1 MYLKSIVVNGFKSFA
16 EKVNI
21 DLSNKVNV
29 VVGPNGSGKSN
40 VVDAISW
47 VLGTQSPGTLRT
59 NKMEDVIFAGTE
71 KLAEK
76 GFAEVYLNFV
86 VDPEK
91 FNGSEEISI
100 GRKLFRDGAS
110 EYFMNGLNCRLL
122 DIQEFLSDLGI
133 GKQQHTIISQGQI
146 AEILNSKPEDHR
158 VTIEEAAGI
167 LPFKLKKDKALRRIE
182 SGDKEIKR
190 AKDVLR
196 EINKQL
202 KPLKIQAEQAQAHET
217 LSKSLLENK
226 TNINILKYKI
236 FNEKEVGISNELQT
250 TIEHLEEVNKSTDE
264 AKSLKTNLT
273 SELGQGVS
281 VSSLFKD
288 YSNKLSTKSE
298 QVKSVAQIA
307 TERLDNLER
316 ESIREEKRLIE
327 LQNKVL
333 TNTLTIND
341 LSNKL
346 ISKKDN
352 LTNLN
357 QNLEYLNAQLNENNK
372 NQSASLEVNEAILE
386 KDLDYLKGIISKLE
400 VNITDS
406 EHEYQKWDKDKIV
419 SSELLDSHSSL
430 ISKKIILKSS
440 FSKVR
445 KNINSIF
452 DRELEVTRN
461 NLDKIKLEYKNNVDI
476 LNSKVEQ
483 QESISNN
490 SSYKDEL
497 KIQEVSL
504 RQKLKQLE
512 DEITSISNQLVS
524 AAEQI
529 KFLTN
534 ENSDLQLTIDEIHY
548 APDHNY
554 KTDLE
559 NIIDKSTT
567 LISIL
572 NKSSESML
580 LQANVYEQKH
590 GNKNIK
596 ITELDNQ
603 IENLNKNYLSLN
615 EQKGNLSIKKAEYSS
630 EKAHYYST
638 LINMYGVETEVIDSF
653 ITSQHS
659 QNEIENEI
667 RTIEQKLEN
676 IGVVNYLAKTDY
688 EQLDTRQQEIS
699 NSIEDLTSS
708 KKELLVHIKEIE
720 DEIEFR
726 IDSSFNSISLHFTEI
741 FEQLFPGGKGSLEL
755 TNKENLLETG
765 IEINV
770 QPKGKKVK
778 KLSLLSGG
786 ERSLAAIAFLFA
798 IFKSFPSPFY
808 ILDEVEAA
816 LDDANLHRMINLLNY
831 VKDDAQ
837 FIIVTHQQQTMH
849 AGDILYGVTM
859 EPGSGSRIFIKT
871 KSEFESLIANEVNK
885 DEWKWY
891 KTSKTCRRNC

>member
-16 EKVNI
+16 ERVNI

-47 VLGTQSPGTLRT
+47 VLGTQSPGALRT

-71 KLAEK
+71 KLSEK

-86 VDPEK
+86 VDADK

-100 GRKLFRDGAS
+100 GRKLYRDGAS

-158 VTIEEAAGI
+158 ITIEEAAGI

-202 KPLKIQAEQAQAHET
+202 KPLKIQAEQAQAHES
-217 LSKSLLENK
+217 LNVSLLERK
-226 TNINILKYKI
+226 TNLNMLKYTI
-236 FNEKEVGISNELQT
+236 FDNKEKDISIQLDEIT
-250 TIEHLEEVNKSTDE
+250 NKLKNVVSATED
-264 AKSLKTNLT
+264 AKKLKSNLT

-281 VSSLFKD
+281 ISSLFKD

-316 ESIREEKRLIE
+316 ESIREEQRLSD

-333 TNTLTIND
+333 ANTLTIND

-346 ISKKDN
+346 ITRKN
-352 LTNLN
+352 ILTELN
-357 QNLEYLNAQLNENNK
+357 QNLESLNKQINENNK

-386 KDLDYLKGIISKLE
+386 KDLDYLKDIVSKLE
-400 VNITDS
+400 DNLSAS
-406 EHEYQKWDKDKIV
+406 EETFNKWQQDKE
-419 SSELLDSHSSL
+419 STESLLEKHNSL
-430 ISKKIILKSS
+430 ISNKFTLKSS

-445 KNINSIF
+445 KNINSII
-452 DRELEVTRN
+452 DREVDTTKD
-461 NLDKIKLEYKNNVDI
+461 NLDVLKLEYNKKLDI
-476 LNSKVEQ
+476 LNSKIDQ
-483 QESISNN
+483 QNIISNN
-490 SSYKDEL
+490 TSYKEEL
-497 KIQEVSL
+497 KNQEISL
-504 RQKLKQLE
+504 RAKLKSLE
-512 DEITSISNQLVS
+512 DEITSRSNQLVS

-548 APDHNY
+548 APDTDY
-554 KTDLE
+554 KNELE
-559 NIIDKSTT
+559 NIIAESTK
-567 LISIL
+567 LIQIL
-572 NKSSESML
+572 NTSSESML
-580 LQANVYEQKH
+580 SQADLYEQKH
-590 GNKNIK
+590 GNKNSK
-596 ITELDNQ
+596 ISELDDE
-603 IENLNKNYLSLN
+603 IESLNKTYISLN
-615 EQKGNLSIKKAEYSS
+615 DEKSNLSIHKAEYSS
-630 EKAHYYST
+630 EKAHHYST
-638 LINMYGVETEVIDSF
+638 LVNMYGLEMTQIESF
-653 ITSQHS
+653 EPALHK
-659 QNEIENEI
+659 QNEMENEI
-667 RTIEQKLEN
+667 RSIEEQIEK

-688 EQLDTRQQEIS
+688 EQLDARHQEIS
-699 NSIEDLTSS
+699 ASIEDLTSS
-708 KKELLVHIKEIE
+708 KKELLLHIKEIE

-726 IDSSFNSISLHFTEI
+726 IDSSFNSISVHFAEI

-816 LDDANLHRMINLLNY
+816 LDDANLHRMINLLNF

-871 KSEFESLIANEVNK
+871 KSEFENLIANESNI
-885 DEWKWY
+885 DE
-891 KTSKTCRRNC
+891 

>member
-1 MYLKSIVVNGFKSFA
+1 VNGFKSFA

-217 LSKSLLENK
+217 LSGSLLENK

-236 FNEKEVGISNELQT
+236 FNEKETGISNELKT
-250 TIEHLEEVNKSTDE
+250 TIEQLEEVNKSTDE

-357 QNLEYLNAQLNENNK
+357 QNLEYLNVQLNENNK

-400 VNITDS
+400 LNITDS
-406 EHEYQKWDKDKIV
+406 ENEFQKWDKDKIL

-430 ISKKIILKSS
+430 ISKKIILKGS

-445 KNINSIF
+445 KNITSIF
-452 DRELEVTRN
+452 DRELEVTKK
-461 NLDKIKLEYKNNVDI
+461 NLEKIKLEYKNNVDI
-476 LNSKVEQ
+476 LNSKVDQ
-483 QESISNN
+483 QNSISNN

-554 KTDLE
+554 KTELE

-572 NKSSESML
+572 NKSAESML

-596 ITELDNQ
+596 ITELDSQ

-638 LINMYGVETEVIDSF
+638 LINMYGVETEVIDTF
-653 ITSQHS
+653 IPSQHS

-688 EQLDTRQQEIS
+688 EQLDTRHQEIT

-726 IDSSFNSISLHFTEI
+726 IDSSFNSISIHFTEI

-885 DEWKWY
+885 DE
-891 KTSKTCRRNC
+891 

>member
-217 LSKSLLENK
+217 LSGSLLENK

-236 FNEKEVGISNELQT
+236 FNEKETGISNELKT
-250 TIEHLEEVNKSTDE
+250 TIEQLEEVNKSTDE

-357 QNLEYLNAQLNENNK
+357 QNLEYLNVQLNENNK

-400 VNITDS
+400 LNITDS
-406 EHEYQKWDKDKIV
+406 ENEFQKWDKDKIL

-430 ISKKIILKSS
+430 ISKKIILKGS

-445 KNINSIF
+445 KNITSIF
-452 DRELEVTRN
+452 DRELEVTKK
-461 NLDKIKLEYKNNVDI
+461 NLEKIKLEYKNNVDI

-483 QESISNN
+483 QNSISNN

-554 KTDLE
+554 KTELE

-572 NKSSESML
+572 NKSAESML

-596 ITELDNQ
+596 ITELDSQ

-653 ITSQHS
+653 IPSQHS

-688 EQLDTRQQEIS
+688 EQLDTRHQEIT

-726 IDSSFNSISLHFTEI
+726 IDSSFNSISIHFTEI

-885 DEWKWY
+885 DE
-891 KTSKTCRRNC
+891 

>member
-1 MYLKSIVVNGFKSFA
+1 VNGFKSFA

-217 LSKSLLENK
+217 LSGSLLENK

-236 FNEKEVGISNELQT
+236 FNEKETGISNELKT
-250 TIEHLEEVNKSTDE
+250 TIEQLEEVNKSTDE

-357 QNLEYLNAQLNENNK
+357 QNLEYLNVQLNENNK

-400 VNITDS
+400 LNITDS
-406 EHEYQKWDKDKIV
+406 ENEFQKWDKDKIL

-430 ISKKIILKSS
+430 ISKKIILKGS

-445 KNINSIF
+445 KNITSIF
-452 DRELEVTRN
+452 DRELEVTKK
-461 NLDKIKLEYKNNVDI
+461 NLEKIKLEYKNNVDI

-483 QESISNN
+483 QNSISNN

-554 KTDLE
+554 KTELE

-572 NKSSESML
+572 NKSAESML

-596 ITELDNQ
+596 ITELDSQ

-615 EQKGNLSIKKAEYSS
+615 EHKGNLSIKKAEYSS

-638 LINMYGVETEVIDSF
+638 LINMYGVETEVIDTF
-653 ITSQHS
+653 IPSQHS

-688 EQLDTRQQEIS
+688 EQLDTRHQEIT

-726 IDSSFNSISLHFTEI
+726 IDSSFNSISIHFTEI

-885 DEWKWY
+885 DE
-891 KTSKTCRRNC
+891 

>member
-16 EKVNI
+16 ERVNI

-47 VLGTQSPGTLRT
+47 VLGTQSPGALRT

-71 KLAEK
+71 KLSEK

-86 VDPEK
+86 VDADK

-100 GRKLFRDGAS
+100 GRKLYRDGAS

-158 VTIEEAAGI
+158 ITIEEAAGI

-202 KPLKIQAEQAQAHET
+202 KPLKIQAEQAQAHES
-217 LSKSLLENK
+217 LNVSLLEHK
-226 TNINILKYKI
+226 TNLNMLKYTI
-236 FNEKEVGISNELQT
+236 FDNKEKDISIQLDEIT
-250 TIEHLEEVNKSTDE
+250 NKLKNVVSATED
-264 AKSLKTNLT
+264 AKKLKSNLT

-281 VSSLFKD
+281 ISSLFKD

-316 ESIREEKRLIE
+316 ESIREEQRLSD

-333 TNTLTIND
+333 ANTLTIND

-346 ISKKDN
+346 ITRKDT
-352 LTNLN
+352 LTDLN
-357 QNLEYLNAQLNENNK
+357 QNLESLNKQINENNK

-386 KDLDYLKGIISKLE
+386 KDLDYLKDIVSKLE
-400 VNITDS
+400 VNLSAS
-406 EHEYQKWDKDKIV
+406 EETFNKWQQDKESTK
-419 SSELLDSHSSL
+419 SLLEKHNSL
-430 ISKKIILKSS
+430 ISNKFTLKSS

-445 KNINSIF
+445 KNINSII
-452 DRELEVTRN
+452 DREVDTTKD
-461 NLDKIKLEYKNNVDI
+461 NLDVLKLEYNKKLDI
-476 LNSKVEQ
+476 LNSKIDQ
-483 QESISNN
+483 QNIISNN
-490 SSYKDEL
+490 TSYKEEL
-497 KIQEVSL
+497 KNQEVSL
-504 RQKLKQLE
+504 RAKLKSLE
-512 DEITSISNQLVS
+512 DEITSRSNQLVS

-548 APDHNY
+548 APDTDY
-554 KTDLE
+554 KNELE
-559 NIIDKSTT
+559 NIIAESTK
-567 LISIL
+567 LIQIL
-572 NKSSESML
+572 NTSSESML
-580 LQANVYEQKH
+580 SQADLYEQKH
-590 GNKNIK
+590 GNKNSK
-596 ITELDNQ
+596 ISELDHE
-603 IENLNKNYLSLN
+603 IESLNKTYISLN
-615 EQKGNLSIKKAEYSS
+615 DEKSNLSIQKAEYSS
-630 EKAHYYST
+630 EKAHHYST
-638 LINMYGVETEVIDSF
+638 LLNMYGIEMKQIQGFDPEL
-653 ITSQHS
+653 HN
-659 QNEIENEI
+659 QNEMENDIRSIEEQ
-667 RTIEQKLEN
+667 IEK

-688 EQLDTRQQEIS
+688 EQLDARHQEIS
-699 NSIEDLTSS
+699 ASIEDLTSS
-708 KKELLVHIKEIE
+708 KKELLLHIKEIE

-726 IDSSFNSISLHFTEI
+726 IDSSFNSISVHFAEI

-871 KSEFESLIANEVNK
+871 KSEFENLIANESNI
-885 DEWKWY
+885 DE
-891 KTSKTCRRNC
+891 

>member
-16 EKVNI
+16 ERVNI

-47 VLGTQSPGTLRT
+47 VLGTQSPGALRT

-71 KLAEK
+71 KLSEK

-86 VDPEK
+86 VDADK

-100 GRKLFRDGAS
+100 GRKLYRDGAS

-158 VTIEEAAGI
+158 ITIEEAAGI

-202 KPLKIQAEQAQAHET
+202 KPLKIQAEQAQAHES
-217 LSKSLLENK
+217 LNVSLLKHK
-226 TNINILKYKI
+226 TNLNMLKYTI
-236 FNEKEVGISNELQT
+236 FNNKEKDLSIQLNEVT
-250 TIEHLEEVNKSTDE
+250 NKLKNVVSATE
-264 AKSLKTNLT
+264 NAKKLKTNLT

-281 VSSLFKD
+281 ISSLFKD

-316 ESIREEKRLIE
+316 ESIREEKRLSD

-333 TNTLTIND
+333 ANTLTIND

-346 ISKKDN
+346 ITRKN
-352 LTNLN
+352 TLTDLN
-357 QNLEYLNAQLNENNK
+357 QNLESLNKQINENNK

-386 KDLDYLKGIISKLE
+386 KDLDYLKDIVSKLE
-400 VNITDS
+400 DNLSAS
-406 EHEYQKWDKDKIV
+406 EETFNKWQQDKESTK
-419 SSELLDSHSSL
+419 SLLEKHNSL
-430 ISKKIILKSS
+430 ISNKFTLKSS

-445 KNINSIF
+445 KNINSII
-452 DRELEVTRN
+452 DREVDTTKD
-461 NLDKIKLEYKNNVDI
+461 NLDVLKLEYNKKLDI
-476 LNSKVEQ
+476 LNSKIDQ
-483 QESISNN
+483 QNIISNN
-490 SSYKDEL
+490 TSYKEEL
-497 KIQEVSL
+497 KNQAVSL
-504 RQKLKQLE
+504 RAKLKSLE
-512 DEITSISNQLVS
+512 DEITSRSNQLVS

-548 APDHNY
+548 APDTDY
-554 KTDLE
+554 KNELE
-559 NIIDKSTT
+559 NIIAESTK
-567 LISIL
+567 LIQIL
-572 NKSSESML
+572 NTSSESML
-580 LQANVYEQKH
+580 SQADLYEQKH
-590 GNKNIK
+590 GNKNTK
-596 ITELDNQ
+596 ISELDDE
-603 IENLNKNYLSLN
+603 IESLNKTYISLN
-615 EQKGNLSIKKAEYSS
+615 DEKSSLSINKAEYSS
-630 EKAHYYST
+630 EKAHHYST
-638 LINMYGVETEVIDSF
+638 LINMYGLEMTQIESF
-653 ITSQHS
+653 EPELHN
-659 QNEIENEI
+659 QNEMENEI
-667 RTIEQKLEN
+667 RSIEEQIEK

-688 EQLDTRQQEIS
+688 EQLDARHNEIS
-699 NSIEDLTSS
+699 ASIEDLTSS
-708 KKELLVHIKEIE
+708 KKELLLHIKEIE

-726 IDSSFNSISLHFTEI
+726 IDSSFNSISVHFAEI

-871 KSEFESLIANEVNK
+871 KSEFENLIANESNR
-885 DEWKWY
+885 DE
-891 KTSKTCRRNC
+891 

>member
-16 EKVNI
+16 ERVNI

-47 VLGTQSPGTLRT
+47 VLGTQSPGALRT

-71 KLAEK
+71 KLSEK

-86 VDPEK
+86 VDADK

-100 GRKLFRDGAS
+100 GRKLYRDGAS

-158 VTIEEAAGI
+158 ITIEEAAGI

-202 KPLKIQAEQAQAHET
+202 KPLKIQAEQAQAHES
-217 LSKSLLENK
+217 LNVSLLQHK
-226 TNINILKYKI
+226 TNLNMLKYTI
-236 FNEKEVGISNELQT
+236 FNNKEKDLSIQLNEVT
-250 TIEHLEEVNKSTDE
+250 NKLKNVVSATED
-264 AKSLKTNLT
+264 AKKLKTNLT

-281 VSSLFKD
+281 ISSLFKD

-316 ESIREEKRLIE
+316 ESIREEKRLSD

-333 TNTLTIND
+333 ANTLTIND

-346 ISKKDN
+346 ITRKN
-352 LTNLN
+352 TLTELN
-357 QNLEYLNAQLNENNK
+357 QNLESLNKQINENNK

-386 KDLDYLKGIISKLE
+386 KDLDYLKDIVSKLE
-400 VNITDS
+400 DNLSAS
-406 EHEYQKWDKDKIV
+406 EETFNKWQQDKESTK
-419 SSELLDSHSSL
+419 SLLEKHNSL
-430 ISKKIILKSS
+430 ISNKFTLKSS

-445 KNINSIF
+445 KNINSII
-452 DRELEVTRN
+452 DREVDTTKD
-461 NLDKIKLEYKNNVDI
+461 NLDVLKLEYNKKLDI
-476 LNSKVEQ
+476 LNSKIDQ
-483 QESISNN
+483 QNIISNN
-490 SSYKDEL
+490 TSYKEEL
-497 KIQEVSL
+497 KNQEVSL
-504 RQKLKQLE
+504 RAKLKSLE
-512 DEITSISNQLVS
+512 DEITSRSNQLVS

-548 APDHNY
+548 APDTDY
-554 KTDLE
+554 KNELE
-559 NIIDKSTT
+559 NIIAESTK
-567 LISIL
+567 LIQIL
-572 NKSSESML
+572 NTSSESML
-580 LQANVYEQKH
+580 SQADLYEQKH
-590 GNKNIK
+590 GNKNSK
-596 ITELDNQ
+596 ISELDDE
-603 IENLNKNYLSLN
+603 IESLNKTYISLN
-615 EQKGNLSIKKAEYSS
+615 DEKSNLSINKAEYSS
-630 EKAHYYST
+630 EKAHHYST
-638 LINMYGVETEVIDSF
+638 LINMYGLEMTQIESF
-653 ITSQHS
+653 EPELHN
-659 QNEIENEI
+659 QNEMENEI
-667 RTIEQKLEN
+667 RSIEEQIEK

-688 EQLDTRQQEIS
+688 EQLDARHNEIS
-699 NSIEDLTSS
+699 VSIEDLTSS
-708 KKELLVHIKEIE
+708 KKELLLHIKEIE

-726 IDSSFNSISLHFTEI
+726 IDSSFNSISVHFAEI

-871 KSEFESLIANEVNK
+871 KSEFENLIANESNR
-885 DEWKWY
+885 DE
-891 KTSKTCRRNC
+891 

>member
-47 VLGTQSPGTLRT
+47 VLGTQSPGALRT

-71 KLAEK
+71 KLSEK

-86 VDPEK
+86 VNPEK

-100 GRKLFRDGAS
+100 GRKLYRDGAS

-182 SGDKEIKR
+182 SGEKEIKR

-202 KPLKIQAEQAQAHET
+202 KPLKIQAEQAQAHES
-217 LSKSLLENK
+217 LNASLLE
-226 TNINILKYKI
+226 
-236 FNEKEVGISNELQT
+236 S
-250 TIEHLEEVNKSTDE
+250 
-264 AKSLKTNLT
+264 KTNLNLLKYT
-273 SELGQGVS
+273 NFNAKENDSINELTIISEKLDNISKSNNEAKTLKSNLTKELGQGVS

-288 YSNKLSTKSE
+288 HSNKLSTKSE
-298 QVKSVAQIA
+298 QIKSVAQIA
-307 TERLDNLER
+307 TERLDNLNR
-316 ESIREEKRLIE
+316 ETIREEKRLTD

-346 ISKKDN
+346 ILKKN
-352 LTNLN
+352 TLTNLN
-357 QNLEYLNAQLNENNK
+357 KSLEHLNKQINENNK

-386 KDLDYLKGIISKLE
+386 KDLDYLKGIINKLE
-400 VNITDS
+400 TSLLTSEGDLNKWENDRNSTQEAVDS
-406 EHEYQKWDKDKIV
+406 FSK
-419 SSELLDSHSSL
+419 L
-430 ISKKIILKSS
+430 ISKKILLKNS

-445 KNINSIF
+445 KNINLIVN
-452 DRELEVTRN
+452 RELDVTKE
-461 NLDKIKLEYKNNVDI
+461 NLDILKSEYKSNVDI
-476 LNSKVEQ
+476 LNSKIEQ
-483 QESISNN
+483 QNIISNN
-490 SSYKDEL
+490 SSYKEEL
-497 KIQEVSL
+497 KNQEIILRKNLNSL
-504 RQKLKQLE
+504 E
-512 DEITSISNQLVS
+512 EEITSRSNQLVS

-534 ENSDLQLTIDEIHY
+534 ENSELQITIDEIHY
-548 APDHNY
+548 APNNDY
-554 KTDLE
+554 KSELE
-559 NIIDKSTT
+559 TIISKSTA
-567 LISIL
+567 LIKVL
-572 NKSSESML
+572 NQSAQSML
-580 LQANVYEQKH
+580 LQADVYEQKH
-590 GNKNIK
+590 GNKNSRI
-596 ITELDNQ
+596 IQLDNE
-603 IENLNKNYLSLN
+603 IEQFNNSYLLLN
-615 EQKGNLSIKKAEYSS
+615 EQKGNISIKNAEYSS
-630 EKAHYYST
+630 EKAHYYSS
-638 LINMYGVETEVIDSF
+638 LKNMYGVESNDIDSF
-653 ITSQHS
+653 NSDLYSQ
-659 QNEIENEI
+659 EELENEI
-667 RTIEQKLEN
+667 KIIEKKLED
-676 IGVVNYLAKTDY
+676 IGVVNYLAKTDFD
-688 EQLDTRQQEIS
+688 QLNTRHQDIS
-699 NSIEDLTSS
+699 VSIEDLTTS
-708 KKELLVHIKEIE
+708 KKELLTHIKEIE

-726 IDSSFNSISLHFTEI
+726 IDSSFNSISVHFREI

-831 VKDDAQ
+831 VRDDAQ

-849 AGDILYGVTM
+849 AGDVLYGVTM

-871 KSEFESLIANEVNK
+871 KSEFENLISNEGKNN
-885 DEWKWY
+885 E
-891 KTSKTCRRNC
+891 

>member
-217 LSKSLLENK
+217 LSGSLLENK

-236 FNEKEVGISNELQT
+236 FNEKETGISNELKT
-250 TIEHLEEVNKSTDE
+250 TIEQLEEVNKSTDE

-357 QNLEYLNAQLNENNK
+357 QNLEYLNVQLNENNK

-400 VNITDS
+400 LNITDS
-406 EHEYQKWDKDKIV
+406 ENEFQKWDKDKIL

-430 ISKKIILKSS
+430 ISKKITLKGS

-445 KNINSIF
+445 KNITSIF
-452 DRELEVTRN
+452 DRELEVTKK
-461 NLDKIKLEYKNNVDI
+461 NLEKIKLEYKNNVDI

-483 QESISNN
+483 QNSISNN

-554 KTDLE
+554 KTELE

-572 NKSSESML
+572 NKSAESML
-580 LQANVYEQKH
+580 LQANIYEQKH

-596 ITELDNQ
+596 ITELDSQ
-603 IENLNKNYLSLN
+603 IEDLNKNYLSLN

-653 ITSQHS
+653 IPSQHS

-688 EQLDTRQQEIS
+688 EQLDTRHQEIT

-726 IDSSFNSISLHFTEI
+726 IDSSFNSISIHFTEI

-885 DEWKWY
+885 DE
-891 KTSKTCRRNC
+891 

>member
-16 EKVNI
+16 ERVNI

-47 VLGTQSPGTLRT
+47 VLGTQSPGALRT

-71 KLAEK
+71 KLSEK

-86 VDPEK
+86 VDADK

-100 GRKLFRDGAS
+100 GRKLYRDGAS

-158 VTIEEAAGI
+158 ITIEEAAGI

-202 KPLKIQAEQAQAHET
+202 KPLKIQAEQAQAHES
-217 LSKSLLENK
+217 LNVSLLEHK
-226 TNINILKYKI
+226 TNLNMLKYTI
-236 FNEKEVGISNELQT
+236 FDNKEKDISIQLDEIT
-250 TIEHLEEVNKSTDE
+250 NKLKNVVSATE
-264 AKSLKTNLT
+264 AAKKLKSNLT

-281 VSSLFKD
+281 ISSLFKD

-316 ESIREEKRLIE
+316 ESIREEQRLSD

-333 TNTLTIND
+333 ANTLTIND

-346 ISKKDN
+346 ITRKN
-352 LTNLN
+352 ILTELN
-357 QNLEYLNAQLNENNK
+357 QNLESLNKQINENNK

-386 KDLDYLKGIISKLE
+386 KDLDYLKDIVSKLE
-400 VNITDS
+400 DNLSAS
-406 EHEYQKWDKDKIV
+406 EETFNKWQQDKESTK
-419 SSELLDSHSSL
+419 SLLEKHNSL
-430 ISKKIILKSS
+430 ISNKFTLKSS

-445 KNINSIF
+445 KNINSII
-452 DRELEVTRN
+452 DREVDTTKI
-461 NLDKIKLEYKNNVDI
+461 NLDVLKLEYNKKLDI
-476 LNSKVEQ
+476 LNSKIDQ
-483 QESISNN
+483 QNIISNN
-490 SSYKDEL
+490 TSYKEEL
-497 KIQEVSL
+497 KNQEVSL
-504 RQKLKQLE
+504 RAKLKSLE
-512 DEITSISNQLVS
+512 DDITSRSNQLVS

-548 APDHNY
+548 APDTDY
-554 KTDLE
+554 KNELE
-559 NIIDKSTT
+559 NIIAESTK
-567 LISIL
+567 LIQIL
-572 NKSSESML
+572 NTSSESML
-580 LQANVYEQKH
+580 SQADLYEQKH
-590 GNKNIK
+590 GNKNSK
-596 ITELDNQ
+596 ISELDDE
-603 IENLNKNYLSLN
+603 IESLNKTYISLN
-615 EQKGNLSIKKAEYSS
+615 DEKSNLSIQKAEYSS
-630 EKAHYYST
+630 EKAHHYST
-638 LINMYGVETEVIDSF
+638 LVNMYGIEMRQIQGFDPEL
-653 ITSQHS
+653 HN
-659 QNEIENEI
+659 QNEMENDIRSIEEQ
-667 RTIEQKLEN
+667 IEK

-688 EQLDTRQQEIS
+688 EQLDARHQEIS
-699 NSIEDLTSS
+699 ASIEDLTSS
-708 KKELLVHIKEIE
+708 KKELLLHIKEIE

-726 IDSSFNSISLHFTEI
+726 IDSSFNSISVHFAEI

-871 KSEFESLIANEVNK
+871 KSEFENLIANESNI
-885 DEWKWY
+885 DE
-891 KTSKTCRRNC
+891 

>member
-333 TNTLTIND
+333 TNTLTVND

-885 DEWKWY
+885 DE
-891 KTSKTCRRNC
+891 

>member
-406 EHEYQKWDKDKIV
+406 EYEYQKWDKDKIV

-596 ITELDNQ
+596 ITELDSQ

-885 DEWKWY
+885 DE
-891 KTSKTCRRNC
+891 

>member
-217 LSKSLLENK
+217 LSGSLLENK

-236 FNEKEVGISNELQT
+236 FNEKETGISNELKT
-250 TIEHLEEVNKSTDE
+250 TIEQLEEVNKSTDE

-357 QNLEYLNAQLNENNK
+357 QNLEYLNVQLNENNK

-400 VNITDS
+400 LNITDS
-406 EHEYQKWDKDKIV
+406 ENEFQKWDKDKIL

-430 ISKKIILKSS
+430 ISKKIILKGS

-445 KNINSIF
+445 KNITSIF
-452 DRELEVTRN
+452 DRELEVTMK
-461 NLDKIKLEYKNNVDI
+461 NLEKIKLEYKNNVDI

-483 QESISNN
+483 QNSISNN

-554 KTDLE
+554 KTELE

-572 NKSSESML
+572 NKSAESML
-580 LQANVYEQKH
+580 LQANIYEQKH

-596 ITELDNQ
+596 ITELDSQ
-603 IENLNKNYLSLN
+603 IEDLNKNYLSLN

-653 ITSQHS
+653 IPSQHS

-688 EQLDTRQQEIS
+688 EQLDTRHQEIT

-726 IDSSFNSISLHFTEI
+726 IDSSFNSISIHFTEI

-885 DEWKWY
+885 DE
-891 KTSKTCRRNC
+891 

>member
-47 VLGTQSPGTLRT
+47 VLGTQSPGALRT

-71 KLAEK
+71 KLSEK

-86 VDPEK
+86 VNPEK

-100 GRKLFRDGAS
+100 GRKLYRDGAS

-182 SGDKEIKR
+182 SGEKEIKR

-202 KPLKIQAEQAQAHET
+202 KPLKIQAEQAQAHES
-217 LSKSLLENK
+217 LNASLLE
-226 TNINILKYKI
+226 
-236 FNEKEVGISNELQT
+236 S
-250 TIEHLEEVNKSTDE
+250 
-264 AKSLKTNLT
+264 KTNLNLLKYT
-273 SELGQGVS
+273 NFNAKENDSINELTIISEKLDNISKLNNEAKTLKSNLTKELGQGVS

-288 YSNKLSTKSE
+288 HSNKLSTKSE
-298 QVKSVAQIA
+298 QIKSVAQIA
-307 TERLDNLER
+307 TERLDNLNR
-316 ESIREEKRLIE
+316 ETIREEKRLTD

-346 ISKKDN
+346 ILKKN
-352 LTNLN
+352 TLTNLN
-357 QNLEYLNAQLNENNK
+357 KSLEHLNKQINENNK

-386 KDLDYLKGIISKLE
+386 KDLDYLKGIINKLE
-400 VNITDS
+400 TSLLTSEGDLNKWENDRNSTQEAVDS
-406 EHEYQKWDKDKIV
+406 FSK
-419 SSELLDSHSSL
+419 L
-430 ISKKIILKSS
+430 ISKKILLKNS

-445 KNINSIF
+445 KNINLIVN
-452 DRELEVTRN
+452 RELDVTKE
-461 NLDKIKLEYKNNVDI
+461 NLDILKSEYKSNVDI
-476 LNSKVEQ
+476 LNSKIEQ
-483 QESISNN
+483 QNIISNN
-490 SSYKDEL
+490 SSYKEEL
-497 KIQEVSL
+497 KNQEIILRKNLNSL
-504 RQKLKQLE
+504 E
-512 DEITSISNQLVS
+512 EEITSRSNQLVS

-534 ENSDLQLTIDEIHY
+534 ENSELQITIDEIHY
-548 APDHNY
+548 APNNDY
-554 KTDLE
+554 KSELE
-559 NIIDKSTT
+559 TIISKSTA
-567 LISIL
+567 LIKVL
-572 NKSSESML
+572 NQSAQSML
-580 LQANVYEQKH
+580 LQADVYEQKH
-590 GNKNIK
+590 GNKNSRI
-596 ITELDNQ
+596 IQLDNE
-603 IENLNKNYLSLN
+603 IEQFNNSYLLLN
-615 EQKGNLSIKKAEYSS
+615 EQKGNISIKNAEYSS
-630 EKAHYYST
+630 EKAHYYSS
-638 LINMYGVETEVIDSF
+638 LKNMYGVESNDIDSF
-653 ITSQHS
+653 NSDLYSQ
-659 QNEIENEI
+659 EELENEI
-667 RTIEQKLEN
+667 KIIEKKLED
-676 IGVVNYLAKTDY
+676 IGVVNYLAKTDFD
-688 EQLDTRQQEIS
+688 QLNTRHQDIS
-699 NSIEDLTSS
+699 ASIEDLTTS
-708 KKELLVHIKEIE
+708 KKELLTHIKEIE

-726 IDSSFNSISLHFTEI
+726 IDSSFNSISVHFGEI

-831 VKDDAQ
+831 VRDDAQ

-849 AGDILYGVTM
+849 AGDVLYGVTM

-871 KSEFESLIANEVNK
+871 KSEFENLISNEGKNN
-885 DEWKWY
+885 E
-891 KTSKTCRRNC
+891 

>member
-16 EKVNI
+16 GRVNI

-47 VLGTQSPGTLRT
+47 VLGTQSPGALRT

-71 KLAEK
+71 KLSEK

-86 VDPEK
+86 VDADK

-100 GRKLFRDGAS
+100 GRKLYRDGAS

-158 VTIEEAAGI
+158 ITIEEAAGI

-202 KPLKIQAEQAQAHET
+202 KPLKIQAEQAQAHES
-217 LSKSLLENK
+217 LNVSLLERK
-226 TNINILKYKI
+226 TNLNMLKYTI
-236 FNEKEVGISNELQT
+236 FDNKEKDIFIQLDEVT
-250 TIEHLEEVNKSTDE
+250 NKLKNVVSATED
-264 AKSLKTNLT
+264 AKKLKSDLT

-281 VSSLFKD
+281 ISSLFKD

-316 ESIREEKRLIE
+316 ESIREEQRLSD

-333 TNTLTIND
+333 ANTLTIND

-346 ISKKDN
+346 IKRKN
-352 LTNLN
+352 ILTELN
-357 QNLEYLNAQLNENNK
+357 QNLESLNKQINENNK

-386 KDLDYLKGIISKLE
+386 KDLDYLKDIVSKLE
-400 VNITDS
+400 DNLSAS
-406 EHEYQKWDKDKIV
+406 EETFNKWQQDKE
-419 SSELLDSHSSL
+419 STESLLEKHNSL
-430 ISKKIILKSS
+430 ISNKFTLKSS

-445 KNINSIF
+445 KNINSII
-452 DRELEVTRN
+452 DREVDTTKD
-461 NLDKIKLEYKNNVDI
+461 NLDVLKLEYNKKLDI
-476 LNSKVEQ
+476 LNSKIDQ
-483 QESISNN
+483 QNIISNN
-490 SSYKDEL
+490 TSYKEEL
-497 KIQEVSL
+497 KNQEISL
-504 RQKLKQLE
+504 RAKLKSLE
-512 DEITSISNQLVS
+512 DEITSRSNQLVS

-548 APDHNY
+548 APDTDY
-554 KTDLE
+554 KNELE
-559 NIIDKSTT
+559 NIIAESTK
-567 LISIL
+567 LIQIL
-572 NKSSESML
+572 NTSSESML
-580 LQANVYEQKH
+580 SQADLYEQKH
-590 GNKNIK
+590 GNKNSQIS
-596 ITELDNQ
+596 ELDDE
-603 IENLNKNYLSLN
+603 IESLNKTYISLN
-615 EQKGNLSIKKAEYSS
+615 DEKSNLSIHKAEYSS
-630 EKAHYYST
+630 QKAHHYST
-638 LINMYGVETEVIDSF
+638 LVNMYGLEMTQIESF
-653 ITSQHS
+653 EPALHK
-659 QNEIENEI
+659 QNEMENEI
-667 RTIEQKLEN
+667 RSIEEQIEK

-688 EQLDTRQQEIS
+688 EQLDARHQEIS
-699 NSIEDLTSS
+699 ASIEDLTSS
-708 KKELLVHIKEIE
+708 KKELLLHIKEIE

-726 IDSSFNSISLHFTEI
+726 IDSSFNSISVHFAEI

-816 LDDANLHRMINLLNY
+816 LDDANLHRMINLLNF

-871 KSEFESLIANEVNK
+871 KSEFENLIANESSS
-885 DEWKWY
+885 DE
-891 KTSKTCRRNC
+891 

>member
-406 EHEYQKWDKDKIV
+406 EYEYQKWDKDKIV

-667 RTIEQKLEN
+667 KTIEQKLEN

-885 DEWKWY
+885 DE
-891 KTSKTCRRNC
+891 

>member
-16 EKVNI
+16 ERVNI

-47 VLGTQSPGTLRT
+47 VLGTQSPGALRT

-71 KLAEK
+71 KLSEK

-86 VDPEK
+86 VDADK

-100 GRKLFRDGAS
+100 GRKLYRDGAS

-158 VTIEEAAGI
+158 ITIEEAAGI

-202 KPLKIQAEQAQAHET
+202 KPLKIQAEQAQAHES
-217 LSKSLLENK
+217 LNVSLLEHK
-226 TNINILKYKI
+226 TNLNMLKYTI
-236 FNEKEVGISNELQT
+236 FDNKEKDISIQLDEIT
-250 TIEHLEEVNKSTDE
+250 NKLKNVVSATED
-264 AKSLKTNLT
+264 AKKLKSNLT

-281 VSSLFKD
+281 ISSLFKD

-316 ESIREEKRLIE
+316 ESIREEQRLSD

-333 TNTLTIND
+333 ANTLTIND

-346 ISKKDN
+346 ITRKDT
-352 LTNLN
+352 LTDLN
-357 QNLEYLNAQLNENNK
+357 QNLESLNKQINENNK

-386 KDLDYLKGIISKLE
+386 KDLDYLKDIVSKLE
-400 VNITDS
+400 VNLSAS
-406 EHEYQKWDKDKIV
+406 EDTFNKWQQDKESTK
-419 SSELLDSHSSL
+419 SLLEKHNSL
-430 ISKKIILKSS
+430 ISNKFTLKSS

-445 KNINSIF
+445 KNINSII
-452 DRELEVTRN
+452 DREVDTTKD
-461 NLDKIKLEYKNNVDI
+461 NLDVLKLEYNKKLDI
-476 LNSKVEQ
+476 LNSKIDQ
-483 QESISNN
+483 QNIISNN
-490 SSYKDEL
+490 TSYKEEL
-497 KIQEVSL
+497 KNQEVSL
-504 RQKLKQLE
+504 RAKLKSLE
-512 DEITSISNQLVS
+512 DEITSRSNQLVS

-548 APDHNY
+548 APDTDY
-554 KTDLE
+554 KNELE
-559 NIIDKSTT
+559 NIIAESTK
-567 LISIL
+567 LIQIL
-572 NKSSESML
+572 NTSSESML
-580 LQANVYEQKH
+580 SQADLYEQKH
-590 GNKNIK
+590 GNKNSK
-596 ITELDNQ
+596 ISELDDE
-603 IENLNKNYLSLN
+603 IESLNKTYISLN
-615 EQKGNLSIKKAEYSS
+615 DEKSNLSIQKAEYSS
-630 EKAHYYST
+630 EKAHHYST
-638 LINMYGVETEVIDSF
+638 LVNMYGIELRQIQGFDPEL
-653 ITSQHS
+653 HN
-659 QNEIENEI
+659 QNEMENDIRSIEEQ
-667 RTIEQKLEN
+667 IEK

-688 EQLDTRQQEIS
+688 EQLDARHQEIS
-699 NSIEDLTSS
+699 ASIEDLTSS
-708 KKELLVHIKEIE
+708 KKELLLHIKEIE

-726 IDSSFNSISLHFTEI
+726 IDSSFNSISVHFAEI

-871 KSEFESLIANEVNK
+871 KSEFENLIANESNI
-885 DEWKWY
+885 DE
-891 KTSKTCRRNC
+891 

>member
-91 FNGSEEISI
+91 FNGSQEISI

-406 EHEYQKWDKDKIV
+406 EYEYQKWDKDKIV

-548 APDHNY
+548 APNHNY
-554 KTDLE
+554 KTNLE

-659 QNEIENEI
+659 QNEIEIEI

-708 KKELLVHIKEIE
+708 KKELLAHIKEIE

-885 DEWKWY
+885 DE
-891 KTSKTCRRNC
+891 

>member
-406 EHEYQKWDKDKIV
+406 ENEYQKWDKDKIV

-445 KNINSIF
+445 KNITSIF
-452 DRELEVTRN
+452 DRELEVTKK
-461 NLDKIKLEYKNNVDI
+461 NLEKIKLEYKNNVDI

-483 QESISNN
+483 QNSISNN

-554 KTDLE
+554 KTELE

-572 NKSSESML
+572 NKSAESML

-653 ITSQHS
+653 IPSQHS

-688 EQLDTRQQEIS
+688 EQLDTRHQEIT

-885 DEWKWY
+885 DE
-891 KTSKTCRRNC
+891 

>member
-21 DLSNKVNV
+21 ELSNKVNV

-236 FNEKEVGISNELQT
+236 FKEKETGISSELQT
-250 TIEHLEEVNKSTDE
+250 TIKDLEEVNKSTDE

-316 ESIREEKRLIE
+316 ESIRQEKRLSD

-357 QNLEYLNAQLNENNK
+357 QNLEYLNVQLNENNK

-386 KDLDYLKGIISKLE
+386 KDLDYLKRIISKLE
-400 VNITDS
+400 VNITDR
-406 EHEYQKWDKDKIV
+406 ENEYQKWDKDKIV

-445 KNINSIF
+445 KNISSIF

-497 KIQEVSL
+497 KNQEVSL
-504 RQKLKQLE
+504 RQNLKQLE

-554 KTDLE
+554 KTELE

-603 IENLNKNYLSLN
+603 IENLNKKYLSLN

-653 ITSQHS
+653 IPSQHS
-659 QNEIENEI
+659 QNEIENKI

-688 EQLDTRQQEIS
+688 EQLDTRHQEIS

-885 DEWKWY
+885 DE
-891 KTSKTCRRNC
+891 

>member
-534 ENSDLQLTIDEIHY
+534 ENSDLQLTIDEINY
-548 APDHNY
+548 APNHNY
-554 KTDLE
+554 KTNLE
-559 NIIDKSTT
+559 NIIDNSTT

-885 DEWKWY
+885 DE
-891 KTSKTCRRNC
+891 

>member
-158 VTIEEAAGI
+158 ITIEEAAGI

-217 LSKSLLENK
+217 LSRSLLENK

-236 FNEKEVGISNELQT
+236 FNEKETGISNELKT
-250 TIEHLEEVNKSTDE
+250 TIEQLEEVNKSTDE

-333 TNTLTIND
+333 TNTLTVND

-346 ISKKDN
+346 ISKKNN

-357 QNLEYLNAQLNENNK
+357 QNLEYLNVQLNENNK

-406 EHEYQKWDKDKIV
+406 ENEFQKWDKDKILN
-419 SSELLDSHSSL
+419 SELLDSHSSL
-430 ISKKIILKSS
+430 ISKKIILKGS

-445 KNINSIF
+445 KNITSIF
-452 DRELEVTRN
+452 DRELEVTKK
-461 NLDKIKLEYKNNVDI
+461 NLEKIKLEYKNNVDI

-483 QESISNN
+483 QNSISNN

-554 KTDLE
+554 KTELE

-572 NKSSESML
+572 NKSAESML

-596 ITELDNQ
+596 ITELDSQ

-653 ITSQHS
+653 MPSQHS

-667 RTIEQKLEN
+667 KTIEQKLEN

-688 EQLDTRQQEIS
+688 EQLDTRHQEIT

-726 IDSSFNSISLHFTEI
+726 IDSSFNSISIHFTEI

-885 DEWKWY
+885 DE
-891 KTSKTCRRNC
+891 